1 MRIAIDAGHGSN
13 TAGKRTPD
21 GYREHWANVK
31 VASYFAAAMERCGIA
46 FIRTGWND
54 DNAKDDADTA
64 LSVRQKAIK
73 DAKCD
78 YSISFHFN
86 AYGDGKSYNNAE
98 GVGTFIS
105 SSHPGDSARMAAA
118 IQAELA
124 KGTSQK
130 NRGVKSSDL
139 AMCNTS
145 IMGTRASV
153 LCECAFMTNK
163 READLMQSEA
173 FCKECAE
180 EAAKGFCAYAGVKYV
195 TETAPKPAPVA
206 SVPFKVRVEIED
218 LNIRNGSGTN
228 FARKGYIAPG
238 VYTITEVKAGAGSD
252 IGWYKLKSGAGW
264 ISGDFCKKV

>member
-21 GYREHWANVK
+21 GYREHWANVM
-31 VASYFAAAMERCGIA
+31 VASYFAAAMKRCGVD

-54 DNAKDDADTA
+54 DNSKDDPDTA
-64 LSVRQKAIK
+64 LSTRQKTIK
-73 DAKCD
+73 NAKCD

-86 AYGDGKSYNNAE
+86 AFGDGKTYNAAE

-105 SSHPGDSARMAAA
+105 SSRPGDSLRMANA
-118 IQAELA
+118 IQAELI
-124 KGTSQK
+124 KGTVQK

-139 AMCNTS
+139 AMCNTG
-145 IMGTRASV
+145 IMGTKASV
-153 LCECAFMTNK
+153 LVECAFMTNK
-163 READLMQSEA
+163 REATLMQSDE

-180 EAAKGFCAYAGVKYV
+180 QAAEGFCKYAGVKYV
-195 TETAPKPAPVA
+195 AETAPKPVA
-206 SVPFKVRVEIED
+206 SVPFKVRVEIKD
-218 LNIRNGSGTN
+218 LYIRAGAGTN
-228 FARKGYIAPG
+228 FAKKGYIAPG

-264 ISGDFCKKV
+264 ISGDYCKKV